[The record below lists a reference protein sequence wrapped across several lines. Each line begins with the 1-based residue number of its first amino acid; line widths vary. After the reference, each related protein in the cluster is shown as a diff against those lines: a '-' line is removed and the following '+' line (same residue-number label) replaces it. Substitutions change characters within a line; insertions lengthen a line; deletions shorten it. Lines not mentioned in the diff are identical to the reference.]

1 MLGDQEERYLS
12 IAPGISLG
20 DLRIVAMT
28 RNFEDRPYEVGYGK
42 PPINSRFQK
51 GKSGNEPG
59 RPPGSKNHLTAL
71 SKILDEKVT
80 FTENGKRR
88 SMTKLELAMNVQ
100 LKNAANGDTRAFQ
113 TTLQVI
119 ALLGLKPEEQKP
131 TVTFIIEE

>member
-1 MLGDQEERYLS
+1 MR
-12 IAPGISLG
+12 
-20 DLRIVAMT
+20 
-28 RNFEDRPYEVGYGK
+28 RNYEDRPYEVGYGK

-51 GKSGNEPG
+51 GKSGNERG

-71 SKILDEKVT
+71 RQILDETVT

-100 LKNAANGDTRAFQ
+100 LNKAANGDTRAFQ